1 MPDHLIN
8 ELRPAGHVNQH
19 FGPDRRVD
27 RVAIEHD
34 PSQPVAHLGAAWI
47 AARDHVES
55 VPAQPSRQ
63 PRGLCRL
70 APPVGTLQGK
80 KEPRMRVRARRF
92 GDGFFGHRGGSP
104 WNHHHSGAGHDPG
117 RVEPAGLETLLPP
130 RLVPWSGSWYFEAS
144 VAARSF
150 LFLAIMVRGA
160 AMDNEMMGRVLV
172 TVRVENLEVLYRVG
186 QGAIQSDEVR
196 RVEVSDALVDTGATM
211 LSMPGR
217 LIRQLGLAPL
227 RVRQART
234 SVGTVPVQVYGT
246 VRLTIQGRDCPSD
259 VTELPDNCPVLIGQV
274 PLELLDFVVDPAGG
288 RLIGNPEHGGEHV
301 LELYF
306 SRLDLGHLEV

>member
-1 MPDHLIN
+1 
-8 ELRPAGHVNQH
+8 
-19 FGPDRRVD
+19 
-27 RVAIEHD
+27 
-34 PSQPVAHLGAAWI
+34 
-47 AARDHVES
+47 
-55 VPAQPSRQ
+55 
-63 PRGLCRL
+63 
-70 APPVGTLQGK
+70 
-80 KEPRMRVRARRF
+80 
-92 GDGFFGHRGGSP
+92 
-104 WNHHHSGAGHDPG
+104 
-117 RVEPAGLETLLPP
+117 
-130 RLVPWSGSWYFEAS
+130 
-144 VAARSF
+144 

-172 TVRVENLEVLYRVG
+172 TVRVENLEDLYKVG

-227 RVRQART
+227 RIRQART
-234 SVGTVPVQVYGT
+234 SAGTVPVQVYGT

-259 VTELPDNCPVLIGQV
+259 VMELPDNCPVLIGQV

-301 LELYF
+301 LELY
-306 SRLDLGHLEV
+306 